1 MQLTTHTDYGL
12 RLLMLGAEAS
22 PNALSIGVVASQLKV
37 SRNHLIKVAQCLAK
51 AGYME
56 TVRGRSGG
64 FRLIK
69 QPQDVRIGE
78 VVRTLEF
85 ELGLVECMRLQGSH
99 CPLIPGC
106 RLPRL
111 FRQACDAFFH
121 ILDGCTLD
129 DLTAK
134 NPQVIRLLESK

>member
-12 RLLMLGAEAS
+12 RLLMLGAEAGS
-22 PNALSIGVVASQLKV
+22 DAISIGVVASQLQV

-51 AGYME
+51 ANFME

-64 FRLIK
+64 FRLKRRPEDI
-69 QPQDVRIGE
+69 RIGD

-85 ELGLVECMRLQGSH
+85 ELGLVECMRGTESK

-106 RLPRL
+106 RLPKL
-111 FRQACDAFFH
+111 FREASEAFLRV
-121 ILDGCTLD
+121 LDGCTLE
-129 DLTAK
+129 DLTAR
-134 NPQVIRLLESK
+134 NPQVFRLMELK